1 MRSTEVMVG
10 MEGRTQDSC
19 YELKLRVCSH
29 EVERWVEQESQMI
42 PISEQDKNTTQGTA
56 FMGNAV
62 C

>member
-1 MRSTEVMVG
+1 MVG

-19 YELKLRVCSH
+19 YELKLRVCRH